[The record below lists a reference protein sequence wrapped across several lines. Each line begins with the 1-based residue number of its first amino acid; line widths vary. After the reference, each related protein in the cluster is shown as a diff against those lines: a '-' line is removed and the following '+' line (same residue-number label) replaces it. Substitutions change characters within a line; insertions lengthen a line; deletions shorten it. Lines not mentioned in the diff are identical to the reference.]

1 MNTNKTARFDTRWTV
16 EEKEYFEY
24 VTKLAGF
31 KSLAEFVLFSL
42 EQESKRIVEKHNQIL
57 ATQRDR
63 KLFFDT
69 IENPREPNEA
79 LKKAYKNRNKFFT
92 DAEF

>member
-1 MNTNKTARFDTRWTV
+1 MGTIKTARFDTRWTV

-42 EQESKRIVEKHNQIL
+42 QQEAERIVEKHNQIL
-57 ATQRDR
+57 ATERDR

-69 IENPREPNEA
+69 IENPREPNKA
-79 LKKAYKNRNKFFT
+79 LKEAYKNRKKFFT
-92 DAEF
+92 DEEF

>member
-1 MNTNKTARFDTRWTV
+1 MNTSKTARFDTRWTV

-42 EQESKRIVEKHNQIL
+42 EQESKRIVEKYNQIL
-57 ATQRDR
+57 ATERDR
-63 KLFFDT
+63 RVFFET
-69 IENPREPNEA
+69 IENPREPNQA
-79 LKKAYKNRNKFFT
+79 LKKAYRNQKKFFT
-92 DAEF
+92 DEF